1 MKLFFLDGKK
11 AGQEADLRPPGISI
25 GRETDNDIVLEGEGA
40 SRYHAKIEWRDGAW
54 ILRDLGST
62 NGTKV
67 DGTRIAADHRLVPGE
82 RLRIGQQDML
92 FAETRDQLPATAPD
106 APTPAP
112 AAPDAV
118 TVRNASPPGP
128 VQDAANPQTQ
138 TRQEIS
144 GAKSFQ
150 DFFSK
155 RDGDA
160 PKSAANLFG
169 GKVGDPGS
177 AAAHAARRAHASPLF
192 YAAVIGIAV
201 AAVVGFLVVDS
212 LGGGKKGTT
221 SPTPAAP
228 RTPLLVIY
236 EKQEASA
243 DNVFRFRLEIRDNVI
258 RIEKDDLRSRIRST
272 KQKQI
277 SDKQIEDLE
286 HFLRQTDF
294 MALRQPQP
302 GISADGRDRRRTL
315 VVAYGRE
322 LNRIDVRNTFAPT
335 SFEETAALV
344 EGFSRDVLNTP
355 AEHLTPEE
363 MLREGT
369 AAFAKGEE
377 LFRNLEARPRN
388 LRDAIT
394 RFTYAL
400 ELLENFEPKPREYE
414 TAFQLRREAEVLIKD
429 RIQQATRD
437 AIRAYQLKDYA
448 AARDAYRAIM
458 EMTEPGDK
466 PHEQA
471 RGNVLKLEDQLR
483 RQRR

>member
-1 MKLFFLDGKK
+1 MKLFFLDGHK

-25 GRETDNDIVLEGEGA
+25 GRETDNDVVLEGEGA
-40 SRYHAKIEWRDGAW
+40 SRYHAKIEWRDEAW
-54 ILRDLGST
+54 VLRDLGST

-67 DGTRIAADHRLVPGE
+67 DGTRITADHRLRPGE
-82 RLRIGQQDML
+82 RIRIGQQDML
-92 FAETRDQLPATAPD
+92 FAESRDQAPAAPV
-106 APTPAP
+106 APVPAPAP
-112 AAPDAV
+112 AAPDAP
-118 TVRNASPPGP
+118 TVRNVPPP
-128 VQDAANPQTQ
+128 PQEAANPQTQ

-150 DFFSK
+150 DFFAK
-155 RDGDA
+155 REGDGGK
-160 PKSAANLFG
+160 PAASIFG
-169 GKVGDPGS
+169 GKPGDPG
-177 AAAHAARRAHASPLF
+177 AAAAQAARRAHASPLF
-192 YAAVIGIAV
+192 YAAVIGVAV
-201 AAVVGFLVVDS
+201 AVVAGFLVLDRRAGPPPS
-212 LGGGKKGTT
+212 
-221 SPTPAAP
+221 SAAP
-228 RTPLLVIY
+228 APAPRMPLLVIY

-258 RIEKDDLRSRIRST
+258 RIEKDDLRSGIRST
-272 KQKQI
+272 KEKEI
-277 SDKQIEDLE
+277 GDKQLEDLE

-322 LNRIDVRNTFAPT
+322 LNRIEVRNTFAPT

-369 AAFAKGEE
+369 DAFAKGEE
-377 LFRNLEARPRN
+377 LYRNFEARPRN

-414 TAFQLRREAEVLIKD
+414 AAFQLRREAEVLIKD
-429 RIQQATRD
+429 RIQTATRD
-437 AIRAYQLKDYA
+437 AIRAFQLKDYA

-458 EMTEPGDK
+458 EMTEPSDK
-466 PHEQA
+466 YHEQA
-471 RGNVLKLEDQLR
+471 RENVLKLEDILR